1 MSKFGGKLFDR
12 YDDTVK
18 VGGSRK
24 DFPTCTVMAVCNKVT
39 HHETDDGMDYLKAHF
54 TVLVVEKGDETE
66 PGQQHTIA
74 FFKRAKTKFFERDT
88 KDLARSL
95 LGLDKEEGS
104 ALKTAQVMK
113 TLESG
118 ASGVVLRIRAKR
130 TTQES
135 KKEEGKTVSYTNV
148 EYLGRC
154 DKAEILAAIPD
165 KAERLTLFPKGIDA
179 EGRGIGFGEDE
190 GDEDEAPAP
199 KAKGKKAAPVEED
212 EDEDVPA
219 PRKAKKKPAPVD
231 ETDEDEDEA

>member
-1 MSKFGGKLFDR
+1 MSKKFGGKLFDR

-24 DFPTCTVMAVCNKVT
+24 DFPTCTVMAVCNKIT
-39 HHETDDGMDYLKAHF
+39 DHETDDGLDYLKAHF
-54 TVLVVEKGDETE
+54 TVLTVERGDETE

-104 ALKTAQVMK
+104 ALKTAQVLE
-113 TLESG
+113 TLETG

-165 KAERLTLFPKGIDA
+165 KAERLTFFPKGLDA
-179 EGRGIGFGEDE
+179 EGRGIGFGEE
-190 GDEDEAPAP
+190 DEDGEEAPAP
-199 KAKGKKAAPVEED
+199 KRKAKPAAEED

-219 PRKAKKKPAPVD
+219 PRKARKPAPVD
-231 ETDEDEDEA
+231 ETDEKSDED